1 MANTFFQCKQFI
13 VHQEHTAMKVCTDA
27 CLFGAWLSNEPEVL
41 QAKSI
46 MDIGT
51 GTGLLSLMLAQV
63 TKDNTHITAVEIEPN
78 AAAEAKKNVALSP
91 WANNISI
98 VQNSIQAFSKTI
110 HEDGTSPKF
119 DCVVSNP
126 PFFEADLQSPSNEKN
141 LASHSVALPWEELV
155 KEVAQLLLDKGTYY
169 VLIPALRAYT
179 MQKLAAQNG
188 LSLVSEV
195 VVMNA
200 PQQKP
205 FRVMQKFLKT
215 NAPIQKINRSQFFIK
230 KEDQSYSET
239 FAQLLAP
246 YYLHL

>member
-1 MANTFFQCKQFI
+1 
-13 VHQEHTAMKVCTDA
+13 
-27 CLFGAWLSNEPEVL
+27 
-41 QAKSI
+41 
-46 MDIGT
+46 
-51 GTGLLSLMLAQV
+51 
-63 TKDNTHITAVEIEPN
+63 
-78 AAAEAKKNVALSP
+78 VALR
-91 WANNISI
+91 
-98 VQNSIQAFSKTI
+98 
-110 HEDGTSPKF
+110 
-119 DCVVSNP
+119 
-126 PFFEADLQSPSNEKN
+126 
-141 LASHSVALPWEELV
+141 WEELV
-155 KEVAQLLLDKGTYY
+155 NEVAHLLKDDGSYY